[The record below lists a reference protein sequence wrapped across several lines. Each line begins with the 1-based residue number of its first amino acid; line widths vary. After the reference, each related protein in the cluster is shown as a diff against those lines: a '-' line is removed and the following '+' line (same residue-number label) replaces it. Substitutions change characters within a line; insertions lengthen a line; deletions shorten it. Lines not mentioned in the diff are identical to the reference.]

1 MSTTK
6 TEKTLTFKS
15 ERAAKMAFTKAE
27 KVWRAAQGETAGYY
41 GRCMQDPNNRRTTEE
56 IFADL
61 RKLEALRDEALRDEA
76 RDHAE
81 SIYRAARAQGFWITS
96 WEFAEVNPT
105 RDLISA
111 NMD

>member
-27 KVWRAAQGETAGYY
+27 KAWRAAQGETAGYY

-61 RKLEALRDEALRDEA
+61 RKLEALRDEARDN
-76 RDHAE
+76 AE